1 MIAQPMK
8 IREKAKKET
17 RQKLLEVAKHEFIE
31 KGLLNISTVEIAKKA
46 GVAHGTVFFHFQNKE
61 NLVVEVLDTEL
72 LKITNE
78 LNVLLHGS
86 DDIKNLLNRYL
97 DFLEREE
104 LFFAVI
110 ARETPFYA
118 PELRRRILGREAAI
132 RQYFYQ
138 TLKKEI
144 EQGRCKDVDVTT
156 VLNFLFGAL
165 NYYLSRRNS
174 FISGQSVISDKRD
187 PIVNTFIQLLSK

>member
-1 MIAQPMK
+1 MVTQSMK
-8 IREKAKKET
+8 KREKAKKET
-17 RQKLLEVAKHEFIE
+17 RQKLLKIAKQEFIE
-31 KGLLNISTVEIAKKA
+31 QGLLNISTVDIAKKA

-61 NLVVEVLDTEL
+61 NLIVEALDTEL
-72 LKITNE
+72 LKITDE

-86 DDIKNLLNRYL
+86 DDIKSLLNRYL

-104 LFFAVI
+104 LFFAVV
-110 ARETPFYA
+110 ARETPLYS

-138 TLKKEI
+138 TLKNEI
-144 EQGRCKDVDVTT
+144 EQGKCKDVDITT

-165 NYYLSRRNS
+165 NYYLSRRDS
-174 FISGQSVISDKRD
+174 FISSQSVISDKRETV
-187 PIVNTFIQLLSK
+187 VNTFIQLVSK